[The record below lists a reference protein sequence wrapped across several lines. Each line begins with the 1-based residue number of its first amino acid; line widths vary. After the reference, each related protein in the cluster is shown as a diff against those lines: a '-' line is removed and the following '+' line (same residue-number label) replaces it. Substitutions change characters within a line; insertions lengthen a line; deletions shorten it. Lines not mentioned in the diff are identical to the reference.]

1 MQCNKCNEYKYI
13 DNIINHIFVII
24 LSLSSCVS
32 CPMINQYFI
41 KHHITSFSILVFL
54 AAFAAIQWCKPRFM
68 YNEDGSLR
76 QFGIGFKRKT
86 VVPAW
91 LVAII
96 VAILSYLLVLYA
108 STPQLYVL

>member
-1 MQCNKCNEYKYI
+1 MQ
-13 DNIINHIFVII
+13 
-24 LSLSSCVS
+24 L
-32 CPMINQYFI
+32 INQYFI
-41 KHHITSFSILVFL
+41 KRHIASFSILVFL
-54 AAFAAIQWCKPRFM
+54 AAFAAIQTFKPRVM
-68 YNEDGSLR
+68 YNDDGSLR

-108 STPQLYVL
+108 STPRLYM

>member
-1 MQCNKCNEYKYI
+1 MQ
-13 DNIINHIFVII
+13 
-24 LSLSSCVS
+24 
-32 CPMINQYFI
+32 MINQYFI

-54 AAFAAIQWCKPRFM
+54 AVFAAIQAFKPRFM

-76 QFGIGFKRKT
+76 QFGIGFRRKT

-96 VAILSYLLVLYA
+96 IAILSYLLVLYA
-108 STPQLYVL
+108 STPQLYML